1 MEAYLSTLYQLGVVQ
16 PSLGVC
22 EAYYY
27 YYYYYYATSRNFL
40 SLAHAHFAHSAIYE
54 HTILTNVHQKHLLP
68 TFSPI
73 SAGRTL
79 KYKDAYRSYIRK
91 RENLNIQYLKLLFL
105 GPPRLG
111 KTTARRRLTGK
122 ITDLRSAGEA
132 DRPQPS
138 TGAVESGGNIVVR
151 SLSAST
157 AVITEDSEWFHLKNQ
172 PDEAMSLF
180 HFIVED
186 YENKTKP
193 DCAAPNCTPSS
204 RPASTVREHTV
215 SRPTAQEHRQSG
227 TPNVSAT
234 PSAPSPA
241 APVSSSQPQD
251 IPEVVEVFTKAMTSK
266 HWEDVKPML
275 KAFLR
280 MEDTGG
286 QPELMDML
294 PVLSMGSALY
304 LIFVNLEEDLQSL
317 LKLSHC
323 SLSGESTATVE
334 SNYTTEEII
343 LSALSSIACS
353 NSRTSEEANDP
364 GGVSS
369 EEINDPELKRILEI
383 SKSVAYIVGT
393 HKDKVS
399 EQDIDKFDQQLQD
412 IIKSTDFFKKGLVQF
427 SSENQL
433 VLPMDNMDGG
443 AEEIKRIRK
452 LLGAAMEKHFKKLT
466 IPAIWFLFSICLRRN
481 EEKRTTSLEF
491 CLKLS
496 EKFQMSPHEMKTALW
511 FLHHH
516 AGVMMY
522 FPKVEGLE
530 DLVILD
536 PQVVYDSVTEL
547 ILRALRFEKVG
558 KAVSE
563 RFKKTGQFTLE
574 DLKAAIGSSDSGD
587 LIKPEKLLVLLK
599 YLCIIATI
607 CHEGKSD
614 TYIMPCVLESAS
626 TAELDSYQEDK
637 RHPVSLEPIMVRYEC
652 GSVPIG
658 VFPAMIACL
667 ISNKSLK
674 LIENGVKKNRVQFHF
689 GTDYDKITFIARP
702 KYYEIRMARM
712 SKTKLPHHEVCMA
725 LRKEVESTFTTVSSH
740 MNYGCFMDYEFSFEC
755 PSHPGREH
763 LCVVEREDP
772 SPHKMC
778 CLENQ
783 DQLEPIDM
791 EDSHLVWYG
800 QVGGFLCSIRQLL

>member
-1 MEAYLSTLYQLGVVQ
+1 MT
-16 PSLGVC
+16 
-22 EAYYY
+22 
-27 YYYYYYATSRNFL
+27 
-40 SLAHAHFAHSAIYE
+40 
-54 HTILTNVHQKHLLP
+54 
-68 TFSPI
+68 
-73 SAGRTL
+73 
-79 KYKDAYRSYIRK
+79 
-91 RENLNIQYLKLLFL
+91 IQYLKLIFL

-111 KTTARRRLTGK
+111 KTTARRHLTGK

-138 TGAVESGGNIVVR
+138 TGVVESGGNIVVR

-157 AVITEDSEWFHLKNQ
+157 AVITEDSDWFHVENQ
-172 PDEAMSLF
+172 CDEAMSLF
-180 HFIVED
+180 HFIFEN
-186 YENKTKP
+186 YENKSKP
-193 DCAAPNCTPSS
+193 DSAPPNCTPSS
-204 RPASTVREHTV
+204 RPVSTVGEHTA
-215 SRPTAQEHRQSG
+215 SQPTAQEYLQSD

-234 PSAPSPA
+234 PSAPSPAAPSPA

-251 IPEVVEVFTKAMTSK
+251 IPEVVEVFTKAVTSK
-266 HWEDVKPML
+266 HWKDVKAML

-304 LIFVNLEEDLQSL
+304 LIFVNLEEDLQRL

-369 EEINDPELKRILEI
+369 EETNDPELKEILKI

-433 VLPMDNMDGG
+433 VLPIDNMDGG

-452 LLGAAMEKHFKKLT
+452 LLEAAMEKHFKKLT

-481 EEKRTTSLEF
+481 EEKRTTSFES

-496 EKFQMSPHEMKTALW
+496 EKFKMSPHEMKTALW

-563 RFKKTGQFTLE
+563 RFKETRQFTLE

-587 LIKPEKLLVLLK
+587 LIEPEKLLALLK

-607 CHEGKSD
+607 CREGKSD
-614 TYIMPCVLESAS
+614 TYIMPCVLENAS
-626 TAELDSYQEDK
+626 TAELDSYQEDED
-637 RHPVSLEPIMVRYEC
+637 HPFSLDPILVRYEC
-652 GSVPIG
+652 GSAPIG

-667 ISNKSLK
+667 ISNKSLE
-674 LIENGVKKNRVQFHF
+674 LIEDGVKKNYVQFHF
-689 GTDYDKITFIARP
+689 GTDYDKVTFIARP
-702 KYYEIRMARM
+702 KYYEIRMART
-712 SKTKLPHHEVCMA
+712 SKTKLPHHEVCTT
-725 LRKEVESTFTTVSSH
+725 LKKEVESTFTTVSSH

-763 LCVVEREDP
+763 LCVVKREDP

-778 CLENQ
+778 CLRIPARPR
-783 DQLEPIDM
+783 PIDM

-800 QVGGFLCSIRQLL
+800 QVGGFLCSVCQLV

>member
-1 MEAYLSTLYQLGVVQ
+1 MS
-16 PSLGVC
+16 
-22 EAYYY
+22 
-27 YYYYYYATSRNFL
+27 
-40 SLAHAHFAHSAIYE
+40 
-54 HTILTNVHQKHLLP
+54 
-68 TFSPI
+68 
-73 SAGRTL
+73 
-79 KYKDAYRSYIRK
+79 
-91 RENLNIQYLKLLFL
+91 IQYLKFVFL

-111 KTTARRRLTGK
+111 KTTARRRLTGE

-132 DRPQPS
+132 DCPQPS
-138 TGAVESGGNIVVR
+138 TGVVESGGNVVIR
-151 SLSAST
+151 CQSANT
-157 AVITEDSEWFHLKNQ
+157 AVVMEDSEWSHLVNHI
-172 PDEAMSLF
+172 DEAMALF
-180 HFIVED
+180 HNFVEN

-193 DCAAPNCTPSS
+193 VSAAPNCTPSS
-204 RPASTVREHTV
+204 QPVSTDGEHPASQ
-215 SRPTAQEHRQSG
+215 PTAQEHCPSG
-227 TPNVSAT
+227 TPNVSAI
-234 PSAPSPA
+234 PSAPSRA
-241 APVSSSQPQD
+241 APVSSNQPQD
-251 IPEVVEVFTKAMTSK
+251 ISEVVDIFTKAMTSE
-266 HWEDVKPML
+266 HWKDVKPML

-280 MEDTGG
+280 IEDTGG

-294 PVLSMGSALY
+294 PVFSMGSALY
-304 LIFVNLEEDLQSL
+304 LIFVNLKEDLRSL
-317 LKLSHC
+317 LKLSHY
-323 SLSGESTATVE
+323 SLSDGSTAVVE

-364 GGVSS
+364 CGVSS
-369 EEINDPELKRILEI
+369 EETNDPELKKILEI

-399 EQDIDKFDQQLQD
+399 EEDIKMFDEQLQD
-412 IIKSTDFFKKGLVQF
+412 IIKSTEFYIKGLVQF

-443 AEEIKRIRK
+443 TEEIKRIRK
-452 LLGAAMEKHFKKLT
+452 LLEDAMKKHFKKLT
-466 IPAIWFLFSICLRRN
+466 IPAIWFLFSICLRKN
-481 EEKRTTSLEF
+481 EEKRTTSLES
-491 CLKLS
+491 CLTLS
-496 EKFQMSPHEMKTALW
+496 EKFKMSPHEMETALW

-522 FPKVEGLE
+522 FPKVKGLE

-563 RFKKTGQFTLE
+563 RFRKTGQFTLE

-587 LIKPEKLLVLLK
+587 LIEPEKLLVLLK

-607 CHEGKSD
+607 CREGESD

-626 TAELDSYQEDK
+626 TAELNSYQENK
-637 RHPVSLEPIMVRYEC
+637 RHSFSLEPIMVRYKC
-652 GSVPIG
+652 GAVPIG

-667 ISNKSLK
+667 IGNKSLK
-674 LIENGVKKNRVQFHF
+674 LINEGIKKNRVQFHF
-689 GTDYDKITFIARP
+689 GKDYDKVTFIARP
-702 KYYEIRMARM
+702 KYYEIHIART
-712 SKTKLPHHEVCMA
+712 SKTKLPHHEVCTT

-740 MNYGCFMDYEFSFEC
+740 MNYGCFMDYEFSFKC

-763 LCVVEREDP
+763 LCVVKKDREDP

-778 CLENQ
+778 CLKNQ

-800 QVGGFLCSIRQLL
+800 QVGGFLCNVKQLVYFFCNF

>member
-1 MEAYLSTLYQLGVVQ
+1 M
-16 PSLGVC
+16 
-22 EAYYY
+22 
-27 YYYYYYATSRNFL
+27 
-40 SLAHAHFAHSAIYE
+40 
-54 HTILTNVHQKHLLP
+54 
-68 TFSPI
+68 
-73 SAGRTL
+73 
-79 KYKDAYRSYIRK
+79 
-91 RENLNIQYLKLLFL
+91 QYLKFVFF

-111 KTTARRRLTGK
+111 KTTVRRRLTGK

-138 TGAVESGGNIVVR
+138 TGVVESGGNIVVR
-151 SLSAST
+151 SQSAST
-157 AVITEDSEWFHLKNQ
+157 AVITEDSDWFHLENQ

-186 YENKTKP
+186 NENKTKP
-193 DCAAPNCTPSS
+193 DSAAPNCTPS
-204 RPASTVREHTV
+204 RLRVSTVGEHTESQRV
-215 SRPTAQEHRQSG
+215 AQQHDQSG

-280 MEDTGG
+280 IEDTGG

-304 LIFVNLEEDLQSL
+304 LIFVNLEEDLRSL

-334 SNYTTEEII
+334 SNYTMEEMI

-353 NSRTSEEANDP
+353 NSRTSEET
-364 GGVSS
+364 
-369 EEINDPELKRILEI
+369 NDPELKKILEM

-452 LLGAAMEKHFKKLT
+452 LLEAAMKKHFKKLT

-481 EEKRTTSLEF
+481 EEKRTTSLES

-496 EKFQMSPHEMKTALW
+496 EKFEMSPHEMKTALW

-522 FPKVEGLE
+522 FPKVKGLE

-547 ILRALRFEKVG
+547 ILQALRFEKVG
-558 KAVSE
+558 KAASV

-574 DLKAAIGSSDSGD
+574 DLKTAIGSSDSGD
-587 LIKPEKLLVLLK
+587 LIEPEKLLALLK

-607 CHEGKSD
+607 CREGESD

-626 TAELDSYQEDK
+626 TAELDSDQKDK
-637 RHPVSLEPIMVRYEC
+637 RHPSSLDPILVRYKC
-652 GSVPIG
+652 GAVPIG

-667 ISNKSLK
+667 ISNKSLR
-674 LIENGVKKNRVQFHF
+674 LIKDGIKKNYVQFHF
-689 GTDYDKITFIARP
+689 GTDYDKVTFIARP
-702 KYYEIRMARM
+702 KYYEIRVARM
-712 SKTKLPHHEVCMA
+712 SKTKLPDHEVCTT

-740 MNYGCFMDYEFSFEC
+740 MNYGSFMDYEFSFEC
-755 PSHPGREH
+755 PSHPGKEH
-763 LCVVEREDP
+763 LCVVKRDREDP

-778 CLENQ
+778 CLKNQ

-791 EDSHLVWYG
+791 EARHLVWYG
-800 QVGGFLCSIRQLL
+800 QVGGFLCSVRQLV